1 MPVFAE
7 AFAWCS
13 PREFKRIQLG
23 EFRALAAHL
32 AKKHGVGS
40 VGDALTEDGA

>member
-23 EFRALAAHL
+23 EFRELVAYL

-40 VGDALTEDGA
+40 LGAALTGDGA